1 MRDKSWFPCVLIII
15 ILAGLANSSMAV
27 SSKITRHASSAD
39 MEKGTLENVVIGSQ
53 GTIQLG
59 SAAQMLLEEL
69 DDVWSI
75 NSIVVKGEAVFV
87 GTSPNGGVYKY
98 SLGKLTKIYPI
109 ESKLEK
115 IVEEPNEPNDANAPE
130 IVDADQYLTNEH
142 IFAMATD
149 VSGRLLVGISGKDC
163 RLMRL
168 EKGKMKTIFTP
179 DDAKYIFAI
188 TVDDSGEIYLGT
200 GPEGKVYK
208 LDSFAKKPELIY
220 DCTDKNILSLA
231 IGQDGNI
238 YAGSDSRGLIYKI
251 NPDTKT
257 ASIVY
262 DSEQDEITALLFD
275 DDGNLYAAATSA
287 KIAKAEKDFASKLP
301 LAGRPDV
308 KSEKSN
314 EPTQNDGGLT
324 LEVANTK
331 RTAAN
336 KASSGQMPPRAM
348 SKPGKV
354 SFIYKVSPQG
364 YVTDV
369 FSKPAVLLSLVMLDE
384 TLFVGTGNQ
393 SNLFTVQPTLELE
406 AVIYEDK
413 QASQITS
420 LFICAEHLYVGTA
433 NPAKL
438 IKVGPGF
445 AAKGSFISGLID
457 ASQPAKWGKLQI
469 EADIPTDCKVQMVCR
484 SGNVKDVNDPTFSNW
499 TKPVEVTGPVQLDCP
514 LGRFCQYKLILQSG
528 AGGKSPVI
536 REVVVASTVPNLAPK
551 VVSVNV
557 SRLEAA
563 GKAGVFKISYK
574 AVDDNRDQ
582 LIYKIEFRKTGR
594 TNWIELQD
602 DVDSADFEWDGKTVE
617 DGRYEVRVT
626 ANDEKSN
633 SSTTKLT
640 GSRISE
646 TIVVDNTGPIIE
658 TSSIK
663 KSKDTVTLKLEVSD
677 KLSAIGQVHYTLD
690 SNSEWKTAQ
699 PEDMVYDTKT
709 ENFTIVI
716 EDVEAGEHVISL
728 RMRDDLGNTT
738 YKSFEF

>member
-1 MRDKSWFPCVLIII
+1 M
-15 ILAGLANSSMAV
+15 
-27 SSKITRHASSAD
+27 
-39 MEKGTLENVVIGSQ
+39 
-53 GTIQLG
+53 
-59 SAAQMLLEEL
+59 
-69 DDVWSI
+69 
-75 NSIVVKGEAVFV
+75 
-87 GTSPNGGVYKY
+87 
-98 SLGKLTKIYPI
+98 
-109 ESKLEK
+109 
-115 IVEEPNEPNDANAPE
+115 
-130 IVDADQYLTNEH
+130 
-142 IFAMATD
+142 
-149 VSGRLLVGISGKDC
+149 
-163 RLMRL
+163 
-168 EKGKMKTIFTP
+168 
-179 DDAKYIFAI
+179 KYIFAI

-200 GPEGKVYK
+200 GPEGKIYK

-231 IGQDGNI
+231 VGKDGFV
-238 YAGSDSRGLIYKI
+238 YAGSDGRGLIYKI

-262 DSEQDEITALLFD
+262 DSEQDEVTALLFD
-275 DDGNLYAAATSA
+275 DEGNLYAAATSA
-287 KIAKAEKDFASKLP
+287 KIAKAEKEFATKFP

-308 KSEKSN
+308 KLQKPSD
-314 EPTQNDGGLT
+314 PTQNDGGLT
-324 LEVANTK
+324 LKVANTK
-331 RTAAN
+331 KTAAD
-336 KASSGQMPPRAM
+336 KTSSGKQPSRAS

-369 FSKPAVLLSLVMLDE
+369 FSKPAVLLSLAMRDQI
-384 TLFVGTGNQ
+384 LFVGTGNH
-393 SNLFTVQPTLELE
+393 SSLFTVEPALEQE
-406 AVIYEDK
+406 AVIYKDK

-420 LFICAEHLYVGTA
+420 LFFYAEDLFVGTA

-445 AAKGSFISGLID
+445 AAQGSYTSELID

-469 EADIPTDCKVQMVCR
+469 EADIPRDCQVKMTCR

-528 AGGKSPVI
+528 AGDKSPVI

-557 SRLEAA
+557 SRIEAA
-563 GKAGVFKISYK
+563 SKAGVFKISYK
-574 AVDDNRDQ
+574 AVDDNKDQ
-582 LIYKIEFRKTGR
+582 LIYKIEYRKTGR
-594 TNWIELQD
+594 TNWIELED
-602 DVDSADFEWDGKTVE
+602 DVSSADFEWDGKTVE
-617 DGRYEVRVT
+617 DGRYELRVT
-626 ANDEKSN
+626 AGDEKSN
-633 SSTTKLT
+633 SSTTKLA

-646 TIVVDNTGPIIE
+646 AIVVDNTGPVIE

-663 KSKDTVTLKLEVSD
+663 KSKDTVNLKLKVSD
-677 KLSAIGQVHYTLD
+677 QLSAIGQVHYTLD

-699 PEDMVYDTKT
+699 PDDMVYDTKT
-709 ENFTIVI
+709 ENFSIVI
-716 EDVEAGEHVISL
+716 KDIKTGEHVISV